1 MAPKSV
7 AAPAKSKGFN
17 FLPWW
22 VWVWFVVS
30 QLVVLW
36 DGAFVFLRPDSFP
49 GGKYAHFFGPCTYLS
64 LLQTKIGSWS
74 LNSSYETPL
83 ATSSPLSFLAMLV
96 IFLDAG

>member
-64 LLQTKIGSWS
+64 LLQTDRI
-74 LNSSYETPL
+74 
-83 ATSSPLSFLAMLV
+83 LV
-96 IFLDAG
+96 FQQLI